1 MALDPH
7 EQGHHEPRPHEQ
19 RLRQDILA
27 HLSREARPQRFFSG
41 PGMQM
46 LRAMEQEGLVI
57 RYKPEGQ
64 KAVWAKLAPQA
75 PAPDPKPQAPAPDL
89 APRAPSP
96 APSAK
101 QLRVGRELVLV
112 PSVPT
117 RLACCPKCGKV
128 AQTTGEL
135 EALFGHRPS
144 PTKADPDRHIPQ
156 SQCKACRGAYRPP
169 NRAHNPKQLNLLE
182 LVEAQR

>member
-1 MALDPH
+1 
-7 EQGHHEPRPHEQ
+7 
-19 RLRQDILA
+19 
-27 HLSREARPQRFFSG
+27 
-41 PGMQM
+41 MQM
-46 LRAMEQEGLVI
+46 LRTMEQEGLVI

-75 PAPDPKPQAPAPDL
+75 PASDPKPQAPAPDL

-96 APSAK
+96 APNPKSACRE
-101 QLRVGRELVLV
+101 RVGRELVLV

-135 EALFGHRPS
+135 EALFGYRPS
-144 PTKADPDRHIPQ
+144 STKADPDRHIPQ

-169 NRAHNPKQLNLLE
+169 NRANPKQLNLLE
-182 LVEAQR
+182 PLEV

>member
-27 HLSREARPQRFFSG
+27 HLSREPRPQRFFSG

-46 LRAMEQEGLVI
+46 LRTMEQEGLVI

-75 PAPDPKPQAPAPDL
+75 PAPDPAPQ
-89 APRAPSP
+89 APSP
-96 APSAK
+96 AASPK

-128 AQTTGEL
+128 AHSRDEL

-144 PTKADPDRHIPQ
+144 PCKADPDRHIPQ

-169 NRAHNPKQLNLLE
+169 NRAHNPKQLALWSTS
-182 LVEAQR
+182 